1 MTRYKVMWAND
12 VEEPFIN
19 YWIKG
24 NSQTRAVLT
33 EIANWIDTAL
43 SQDPDLKG
51 RLREDLGARV
61 IAVKLTTTPAHI
73 SVTYEVIPE
82 DRLVRV
88 ILLTIS
94 F

>member
-1 MTRYKVMWAND
+1 MTRYKVMWSND

-33 EIANWIDTAL
+33 EIANWVDTTL
-43 SQDPDLKG
+43 SQDPEQKG
-51 RLREDLGARV
+51 RPREDLGARL
-61 IAVKLTTTPAHI
+61 IAVELATTPAHI
-73 SVTYEVIPE
+73 SVTYEVYPN

-88 ILLTIS
+88 ILLMIRD
-94 F
+94 